1 MTRADVLVVGGGLA
15 AMAAALESA
24 EAGADIL
31 LAWSGGG
38 SSELAQGGIAA
49 AVGPDD
55 SPAQHAADTIAAG
68 AGLNDQAAVG
78 LLSEEAPQA
87 VAWLER
93 MGLAFDRDNAGRPAL
108 ALEAAHS
115 KPRVLHAGGDASGAA
130 IVAALQAR
138 LAGRVALLP
147 EAHLAGLLAGG
158 NGVHGGRFRI
168 GPDVHD
174 APARAVV
181 LATGGYAGLFPRT
194 TTTPACDGSGLLAA
208 MAAGAELAD
217 LEMVQFHPTAYAGPG
232 RAFLLT
238 EALRGAG
245 AWLVDG
251 EGRRFLF
258 DVDARG
264 ELAPRAVVSRA
275 IAERLAF
282 TGEPGVFLDAR
293 HLGAERLAAGFPGFL
308 ARCRR
313 VGLDPLQTPVPVAP
327 AAHYTMGGVVTDLEG
342 RTRVPGLFA
351 AGECART
358 GVHGANRLA
367 SNSLVEAIVFG
378 RRAGRAAASARAVD
392 PSWLVAPASAA
403 DPPPPATRGT
413 PPTPRGRVGGP
424 RWPLS
429 RNPKDRPSWSPP
441 DTDRAALG
449 EAAGPLRSAD
459 GLRRALST
467 LDGSPPA
474 GLAALI
480 LSAALIREE
489 SRGAHVRTDHPSEE
503 PAWAGLEVVA
513 TADAWLR
520 IRSRPG
526 ASPPVQTFQT
536 TAATQ

>member
-1 MTRADVLVVGGGLA
+1 MTAADVLVVGGGLA

-24 EAGADIL
+24 QAGAEVI

-55 SPAQHAADTIAAG
+55 SPAQHAADTMAAG
-68 AGLNDQAAVG
+68 AGLCDEVAVR

-93 MGLAFDRDNAGRPAL
+93 MGLAFDHDSAGRPAL

-115 KPRVLHAGGDASGAA
+115 QPRVLHAGGDASGAA
-130 IVAALQAR
+130 IVAALQSR

-147 EAHLAGLLAGG
+147 GARLASLLSGAD
-158 NGVHGGRFRI
+158 GVHGARFLVER
-168 GPDVHD
+168 DLREV
-174 APARAVV
+174 PAGAVV

-208 MAAGAELAD
+208 LAAGAELAD

-258 DVDARG
+258 GVDARG

-275 IAERLAF
+275 IAERLAA
-282 TGEPGVFLDAR
+282 TGDPCVFLDAR
-293 HLGAERLAAGFPGFL
+293 HLGAERLRTGFPGFL
-308 ARCRR
+308 DRCRR
-313 VGLDPLQTPVPVAP
+313 VGVDPLRMPVPVAP
-327 AAHYTMGGVVTDLEG
+327 AAHYTMGGVVTDLNG
-342 RTRVPGLFA
+342 RTEVPGLLA

-378 RRAGRAAASARAVD
+378 RRAGRAAGS
-392 PSWLVAPASAA
+392 APAAA
-403 DPPPPATRGT
+403 RVPPLSPAQSGEYPVQRG
-413 PPTPRGRVGGP
+413 VGGP
-424 RWPLS
+424 W
-429 RNPKDRPSWSPP
+429 RPSARE
-441 DTDRAALG
+441 RAALG
-449 EAAGPLRSAD
+449 QAAGPLRSAD
-459 GLRRALST
+459 GLRRARAGLEGDPST
-467 LDGSPPA
+467 A
-474 GLAALI
+474 LAALV
-480 LSAALIREE
+480 LEAALIRHE
-489 SRGAHVRTDHPSEE
+489 SRGAHVRTDHPTEE

-513 TADAWLR
+513 SAAHGLR
-520 IRSRPG
+520 IRSRRDASQPG
-526 ASPPVQTFQT
+526 RRLH
-536 TAATQ
+536 TAAVAR